1 MGGRR
6 GRRNENGAL
15 RRRRE
20 GVLQAVVAMYNDASP
35 HTPTPTI
42 CTCTQLCMQN
52 LVLLASCFILGCAL
66 HVGAYTLTTSGAHLL
81 FCFGSSAKL
90 KLINEHRSLF
100 ANL

>member
-52 LVLLASCFILGCAL
+52 LVLLASCFIDSWVRIARWRIYADHLRSPSAFLLRQLCKIK
-66 HVGAYTLTTSGAHLL
+66 AHKRTPLA
-81 FCFGSSAKL
+81 FC
-90 KLINEHRSLF
+90 
-100 ANL
+100 